1 MMTPATS
8 RLLLV
13 LALCVLALAAVDGAR
28 WA

>member
-1 MMTPATS
+1 MTPATS
-8 RLLLV
+8 RLV